1 MRESKRARGDSFEVA
16 AGKDLGLFGLSD
28 DPIEISEDDA
38 VHECESCISP
48 VLANAKNDAT
58 SRFPKRKHSMN
69 PFVYT
74 PYPGSSGTDVDDIPP
89 TEPFTDEDGK
99 T

>member
-1 MRESKRARGDSFEVA
+1 MCESKRARYL
-16 AGKDLGLFGLSD
+16 DLFGLFGLSD
-28 DPIEISEDDA
+28 DSEDDA